1 MLEGARYTLAVS
13 HPTVIKA
20 EYRDSRPCQPA
31 GKQNKLTVATD
42 PVLRTTNDYEYTACG
57 LLGAPVQD
65 ANKSI
70 IEAAKCERHFG
81 YYA

>member
-1 MLEGARYTLAVS
+1 
-13 HPTVIKA
+13 
-20 EYRDSRPCQPA
+20 
-31 GKQNKLTVATD
+31 VATD